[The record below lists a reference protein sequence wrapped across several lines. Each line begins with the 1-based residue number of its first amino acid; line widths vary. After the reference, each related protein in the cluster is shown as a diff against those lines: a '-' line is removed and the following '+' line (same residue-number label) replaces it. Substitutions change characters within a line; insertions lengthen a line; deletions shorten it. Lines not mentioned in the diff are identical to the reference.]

1 MVKDD
6 HFFKQNCNW
15 SQTFMKTYLV
25 LGIGKSGQAAAEWL
39 EKQKFKVL
47 TFDDYSPA
55 LSTVTLNNIPWN
67 EITTVIQSP
76 GIPYSFPAPHPVT
89 ALAKAKDIPIVTDI
103 NLLQQANPNA
113 HFVGITGTNGKS
125 TTTALI
131 GHILD
136 HSRRVCAVGGNI
148 GVPVLSLPS
157 LEENGTYVLEL
168 SSFQLEASAPLTLDV
183 AAWLNITPDHLDRH
197 GTIENYIAAKE
208 ILFLNAQQAVVNV
221 DDDFSLQVYHRL
233 KDKGAAV
240 LGVSCTQQTDIYVES
255 GILYDTQNPVVDLSN
270 IARLQGLHNYQNAAT
285 AYAVCKLLNVP
296 IDDIKEAFKTFAGL
310 AHRQEI
316 VGRIKNMV
324 FVNDSKATNADATAY
339 ALSRYAHQAI
349 YWIAG
354 GKAKSQGIQPLKD
367 FFPNIRHA
375 FLIGEAQSD
384 FAKTL
389 DGHVPYTLSGNLD
402 KALTDAVDMIR
413 KESSDQPAIIL
424 LSPACAS
431 YDQFK
436 SFEHR
441 GDVFRNLVTHLT
453 ESYS

>member
-1 MVKDD
+1 
-6 HFFKQNCNW
+6 
-15 SQTFMKTYLV
+15 MKTYLV
-25 LGIGKSGQAAAEWL
+25 LGMGKSGQSAAEWL
-39 EKQKFKVL
+39 EKQGFKVL
-47 TFDDYSPA
+47 TFDDHSPA
-55 LSTVTLNNIPWN
+55 LNTVTLDDIPWN

-76 GIPYSFPAPHPVT
+76 GIPYSFPAAHPVT
-89 ALAKAKDIPIVTDI
+89 ALARAKNIPIVTDF
-103 NLLQQANPNA
+103 NLLQQAHPQA
-113 HFVGITGTNGKS
+113 HFVGITGTHGKS

-131 GHILD
+131 GHILN
-136 HSRRVCAVGGNI
+136 HSRHVCAVGGNI

-157 LEENGTYVLEL
+157 LQENGTYVLEL
-168 SSFQLEASAPLTLDV
+168 SSFQLEASASLTLDV

-197 GTIENYIAAKE
+197 GTMEAYVAAKE
-208 ILFLNAQQAVVNV
+208 KIFLSARHAVVNI
-221 DDDFSLQVYHRL
+221 DDTYSLEVYRRL

-240 LGVSCTQQTDIYVES
+240 LGVSCAQQTDIYVES
-255 GILYDTQNPVVDLSN
+255 GILYDTQNPVVDLSD
-270 IARLQGLHNYQNAAT
+270 IERLQGLHNYQNAAT

-296 IDDIKEAFKTFAGL
+296 VHDIKEAFKTFAGL

-354 GKAKSQGIQPLKD
+354 GKAKRQGIQPLKD

-413 KESSDQPAIIL
+413 KESSGQSAVIL

-431 YDQFK
+431 YDQFQ

-441 GDVFRNLVTHLT
+441 GDVFRNLVTHLI